1 MENEVVKKI
10 KTAYIT
16 NEIKIYS
23 KGILVALAVS
33 MVSILLFAVFLK
45 FVDINTTWILN
56 INQMIKII
64 SILIAC
70 CIIKNKTKMSWLKGL
85 FIGFIYGVLTFLI
98 FSLLAGS
105 FVFDLSLLYNILFST
120 LIGLIC
126 GIIARV

>member
-10 KTAYIT
+10 KTAYIKK
-16 NEIKIYS
+16 EIKTYS

-33 MVSILLFAVFLK
+33 LVSVLLFAVFLK
-45 FVDINTTWILN
+45 FIDINTTWILT
-56 INQMIKII
+56 INQIIKIF

-70 CIIKNKTKMSWLKGL
+70 YLINRKTKMNWLRGVVV
-85 FIGFIYGVLTFLI
+85 GFIYGVITFLV
-98 FSLLAGS
+98 FSLLANS

>member
-64 SILIAC
+64 SI
-70 CIIKNKTKMSWLKGL
+70 
-85 FIGFIYGVLTFLI
+85 F
-98 FSLLAGS
+98 
-105 FVFDLSLLYNILFST
+105 
-120 LIGLIC
+120 
-126 GIIARV
+126 